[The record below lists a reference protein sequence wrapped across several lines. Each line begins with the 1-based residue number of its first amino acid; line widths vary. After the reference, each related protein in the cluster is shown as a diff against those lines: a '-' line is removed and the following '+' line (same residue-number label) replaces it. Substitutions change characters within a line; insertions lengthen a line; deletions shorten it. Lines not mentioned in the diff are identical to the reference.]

1 MTDERLARTFA
12 IPRHDAPE
20 LCKQSARKKTEG
32 AGNAGCPMH
41 PQPRVQSVESTRVSH
56 HRFTGVARRSLRNGF
71 TAYSALS
78 PATNSSCH
86 RHRRIWLV
94 QARSGSKNLRRF
106 DTSNGCQDHTALP
119 YAATSFVQRAVD
131 RSRKTAL
138 RPRLRAD
145 AAASTASR
153 PNVRDDHDTP
163 LLRAGITRICRG
175 DLPDGESGIFS

>member
-1 MTDERLARTFA
+1 MRPSFA
-12 IPRHDAPE
+12 WIIRA
-20 LCKQSARKKTEG
+20 SRKTEG

-41 PQPRVQSVESTRVSH
+41 PQPRVRSVESTRVSH

-138 RPRLRAD
+138 RSPCAPD

-163 LLRAGITRICRG
+163 LLRAGMSESVEMICPTG
-175 DLPDGESGIFS
+175 KAKYFFKQG